1 LPGQKYRLGLRNRC
15 PQLHQNNN
23 GHGRGHG
30 RHRVHDDA
38 QGAVVGVG
46 LVGVKVGNLSYGEH
60 RQQDKAYN
68 CDGGRKTAHRALF
81 ATEMC
86 RESRQESRP
95 FTPILQKLRRFGR
108 KLRGKGL
115 RRGSFLGPTVTGAFR
130 LNCVAMVLFRQVRG
144 FGALSPAILL
154 LAVVAAAGQSGQSG
168 AGGQPAQNTPNDNS
182 KPLPL
187 KPAVPGMG
195 RNHRLILK
203 DGSYQLVRDYQIVGD
218 RVRYLSQERGEWE
231 ELPVDLVDWDAT
243 KKWEKE
249 HADLVQEDSSPAMK
263 EAEAID
269 KEESDERNDMKARMP
284 EVAAGLEL
292 PDEEGVFVL
301 DTYQGTPELVE
312 LRPTDLTMNSKTH
325 KGIGVL
331 NPMATQREEL
341 ELQGSHARVHL
352 HVDDPAFYLSLGV
365 EDEKEPVLSH
375 PYTVDTT
382 TAKPASNVKHGA
394 HSPQSGFAI
403 VRVDERQAV
412 RIVGAIKVS
421 ANGTVTQDEN
431 TIPAKV
437 EVVPGKHWL
446 KIQPEQTL
454 AMGEYAL
461 VEILSPSDINESVW
475 DFRVDPRLG
484 DNPGSIGPILKQPRD
499 Q

>member
-1 LPGQKYRLGLRNRC
+1 VGQ
-15 PQLHQNNN
+15 N
-23 GHGRGHG
+23 G
-30 RHRVHDDA
+30 
-38 QGAVVGVG
+38 QG
-46 LVGVKVGNLSYGEH
+46 
-60 RQQDKAYN
+60 
-68 CDGGRKTAHRALF
+68 TA
-81 ATEMC
+81 
-86 RESRQESRP
+86 
-95 FTPILQKLRRFGR
+95 
-108 KLRGKGL
+108 
-115 RRGSFLGPTVTGAFR
+115 
-130 LNCVAMVLFRQVRG
+130 N
-144 FGALSPAILL
+144 
-154 LAVVAAAGQSGQSG
+154 GQ
-168 AGGQPAQNTPNDNS
+168 GGQPAQNTPAQNPPNDNS

-187 KPAVPGMG
+187 KPGVPGMG
-195 RNHRLILK
+195 KNHRLILK

-243 KKWEKE
+243 RKWEQE

-269 KEESDERNDMKARMP
+269 KEEADERDDMKARMP
-284 EVAAGLEL
+284 EVASGLEL

-325 KGIGVL
+325 KGIAVL
-331 NPMATQREEL
+331 NPMATQREQLEL
-341 ELQGSHARVHL
+341 EGSHARVHL

-365 EDEKEPVLSH
+365 TDDKEPVLSH

-382 TAKPASNVKHGA
+382 TAKQASNVKHGA

-461 VEILSPSDINESVW
+461 VEILSPSDISESVW
-475 DFRVDPRLG
+475 DFRVDPRTG
-484 DNPGSIGPILKQPRD
+484 DNAGSIGPILRQPRD